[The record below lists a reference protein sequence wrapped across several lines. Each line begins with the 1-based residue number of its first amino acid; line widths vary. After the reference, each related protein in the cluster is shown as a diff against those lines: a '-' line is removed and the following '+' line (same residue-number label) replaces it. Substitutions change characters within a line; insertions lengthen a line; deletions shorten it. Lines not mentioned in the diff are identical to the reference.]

1 MNEGIK
7 MKLKSYYVI
16 KNKFLLALIFFLFA
30 FTVTGGVS
38 SKKANAVTID
48 GCDSSAADGS
58 FGFSKCL
65 FGKVVDALPELD
77 IRRTIQNTIVSM
89 IVDVPM
95 QILTEHT
102 WDEVI
107 DCMKMDLGT
116 DASGAVD
123 YSRLKSGEFYIKN
136 GRKVIGINHADSTKC
151 TLGMLDNKSARGS
164 GSVLAIA
171 TVMGNAVQQ
180 KDVLP
185 INLALFFRDEIKD
198 VPIVGNRVYAAGATY
213 DIPLETMVLELW
225 KLARNASYAILS
237 IIMIV
242 IGMMIM
248 VRKKVNPQLIV
259 TVENAIPRVI
269 LGVFLITFSYPIGAT
284 FIALI
289 EPFKRLGDGILGQ
302 AASNLGNPSFSG
314 VGSGIVTIVAVLM
327 LFSAIAAIVSAGGAA
342 ALVTAGI
349 GVGVVI
355 ILLIVLYF
363 IVLMV
368 AFFKAL
374 MIMIRMVMATI
385 TSPFT
390 FAVGSIPGKEQMIT
404 DWFKLMSESFISV
417 FAMYFSLAL
426 SGFVLH
432 YLLVNPASSTGNLNL
447 GALFIALILT
457 PFIIIVILGTAIG
470 MPKKVEEMFMG
481 PPKRR

>member
-30 FTVTGGVS
+30 FTVTGGVF
-38 SKKANAVTID
+38 SKRVNAVTID

-248 VRKKVNPQLIV
+248 VRKKVNTQLIV

-289 EPFKRLGDGILGQ
+289 NPLKKLGDGILNQVSVSLNPPGGF
-302 AASNLGNPSFSG
+302 GNG
-314 VGSGIVTIVAVLM
+314 AITVL
-327 LFSAIAAIVSAGGAA
+327 LTLALISVAAILITNGAA
-342 ALVTAGI
+342 AGALLTAG
-349 GVGVVI
+349 VG
-355 ILLIVLYF
+355 
-363 IVLMV
+363 
-368 AFFKAL
+368 
-374 MIMIRMVMATI
+374 
-385 TSPFT
+385 
-390 FAVGSIPGKEQMIT
+390 
-404 DWFKLMSESFISV
+404 
-417 FAMYFSLAL
+417 
-426 SGFVLH
+426 
-432 YLLVNPASSTGNLNL
+432 
-447 GALFIALILT
+447 
-457 PFIIIVILGTAIG
+457 
-470 MPKKVEEMFMG
+470 
-481 PPKRR
+481 